1 MKILVAYGSKYG
13 CTEKCAKLL
22 SDQINRDHDVVL
34 VDLKMSEPAN
44 LEEFDWVVI
53 GGPIYMGKTLPEIV
67 AFINH
72 NLPELLTKKIGLF
85 ICAADLDKV
94 VEQSQL
100 VFDPELT
107 GMQAIEHFG
116 YELSLEKGHHL
127 QEIIRMVARVE
138 NQYNIFTENIEKF
151 AAMILNSTELGE
163 AQHPFDN
170 KVKGVFTRF
179 KANLLVF

>member
-34 VDLKMSEPAN
+34 VDHKMSEPAN

-107 GMQAIEHFG
+107 RHAKAIEHFG
-116 YELSLEKGHHL
+116 YELSLEKMDIISKM
-127 QEIIRMVARVE
+127 IIRMVARVKE

-151 AAMILNSTELGE
+151 AAMILNS
-163 AQHPFDN
+163 N
-170 KVKGVFTRF
+170 
-179 KANLLVF
+179 